1 MDEEPNI
8 QALLESLKNV
18 FERESK
24 SHQFD
29 EEKEIYEILLPE
41 LIIELRP
48 AYEIVDAIAIGS
60 TASVWKVRDVTLDK
74 PRALKLTRP
83 RLGKEDAIVII
94 VRTEVKTMSSLS
106 NKNILDIFT
115 AGEIVLEQH
124 GYKFPYILMDYMPG
138 IKDFDEYIVG
148 NITELTANQIIGF
161 FRDALAGVE
170 YLHDSEIYHCDL
182 KPGNILI
189 SDNGRAMVADLGFAK
204 HFPKPGDDDMTEV
217 TLTQRWAHPQLLEYL
232 TDASDPDQSKS
243 EIPRNKLVPAFDLF
257 PLGRT
262 FQHVLNEIREIEI
275 KESIQI
281 FSQYQWVYLQIIAA
295 RLLDGQP
302 FILEPDYKICITIP
316 KMPLSCMRDLCYP
329 DALTAGEDCEKL
341 LNFYDLEGEIP
352 ELNQN
357 YSNYIQIPNCKV
369 PLTPRVQ
376 ELITHPYFAR
386 LSQVTQ
392 LGFVS
397 MLYPGATHSRFEHVL
412 GTFSRACEYIRSLWY
427 DKANCLFS
435 SIMDKHWME
444 LGMVASLV
452 HDISQFP
459 MSHDLSEHSDKFEHE
474 AYIRQLL
481 IRRHTETESSLA
493 DVIEIGW
500 EIKVDD
506 IMDVLF
512 PESGSDIRFHVLKA
526 IVSGP
531 IDCDKL
537 DYLQRD
543 SAHLGV
549 IFGSNIDIERLLRN
563 ITLVFR
569 SQSTPAPTGSEY
581 TLKYAGI
588 GVTEKALI
596 PAKSMYQSRTNMFTQ
611 VYWHH
616 TIRALK
622 AMLGYVV
629 RNILIELEEDE
640 SRRDEFWSCFENEFI
655 FSCAFDVPKEVHEST
670 MSTNNVWEGGYPDT
684 GDEDY
689 LHDKYRLLAA
699 TDDAML
705 SLLGRFN
712 NSDAVNVM
720 LHAIR
725 TRHLYRR
732 IAVLSA
738 PNELFKTI
746 YQNYKV
752 HRHENNHVA
761 IERVRSNLE
770 NKILDIL
777 SDRINVDKL
786 TEIKRFVPLI
796 LLDVPIKA
804 SASNREGEILYYLSE
819 DTFGQHAETTTFFP
833 QFEETD
839 VLHSQS
845 TFDESVGKIRVYCH
859 PKYRKLMV
867 DTLRDIDLIE
877 LVV

>member
-1 MDEEPNI
+1 MDEEPDI
-8 QALLESLKNV
+8 RALLESLKNV
-18 FERESK
+18 FNKENK
-24 SHQFD
+24 SQEFD
-29 EEKEIYEILLPE
+29 EEKEIYEILLPK
-41 LIIELRP
+41 LVIELSP
-48 AYEIVDAIAIGS
+48 AYKVVDAIAIGS
-60 TASVWKVRDVTLDK
+60 TASVWKVQDITLDR

-83 RLGKEDAIVII
+83 RLGKEEDVVII
-94 VRTEVKTMSSLS
+94 VRTEAKTMSALS
-106 NKNILDIFT
+106 HNNILEIFT
-115 AGEIVLEQH
+115 AGEIVLEQRQ
-124 GYKFPYILMDYMPG
+124 YKFPYILMDFMPG
-138 IKDFDEYIVG
+138 IQDFDEYIVG
-148 NITELTANQIIGF
+148 NLAELTADQIIGF
-161 FRDALAGVE
+161 FRDALAGVD
-170 YLHDSEIYHCDL
+170 YLHNAQIYHCDL

-217 TLTQRWAHPQLLEYL
+217 TLTPKWAHPRLLEYL
-232 TDASDPDQSKS
+232 TNASDPAQSKS

-262 FQHVLNEIREIEI
+262 FQHVLNKIRVKEI

-302 FILEPDYKICITIP
+302 FTQEPDYKICVTIP
-316 KMPLSCMRDLCYP
+316 QMPLSCMRDLCYP
-329 DALTAGEDCEKL
+329 DAQTALEDCEKL
-341 LNFYDLEGEIP
+341 LNFYDLEGAIP
-352 ELNQN
+352 ELSPN
-357 YSNYIQIPNCKV
+357 YPNYIQIPNCKV

-376 ELITHPYFAR
+376 KLITHPYFAR

-427 DKANCLFS
+427 DEANCLFS

-444 LGMVASLV
+444 IGMVASLV

-481 IRRHTETESSLA
+481 VRCHTETESSLA
-493 DVIEIGW
+493 DVIEIEWG
-500 EIKVDD
+500 IKVDD
-506 IMDVLF
+506 IMNVFF
-512 PESGSDIRFHVLKA
+512 PKSGLDIRFHVLKA

-563 ITLVFR
+563 ITLVFT
-569 SQSTPAPTGSEY
+569 SQSTPTLTGS
-581 TLKYAGI
+581 TLKYVGI

-622 AMLGYVV
+622 AMLGYIV
-629 RNILIELEEDE
+629 RNTLIELEGDE
-640 SRRDEFWSCFENEFI
+640 SKRDEFWSCFENEFI
-655 FSCAFDVPKEVHEST
+655 FSCVFDAPKEADEAT
-670 MSTNNVWEGGYPDT
+670 TLTDNVWEGEYPDT
-684 GDEDY
+684 DGEAY
-689 LHDKYRLLAA
+689 LHNKYRLLASS
-699 TDDAML
+699 DNAML
-705 SLLGRFN
+705 SFIARFN
-712 NSDAVNVM
+712 DSDAAKTI
-720 LHAIR
+720 LRAIR
-725 TRHLYRR
+725 TRHLYER

-738 PNELFKTI
+738 PGQKFTEI
-746 YQNYKV
+746 YEKYKV
-752 HRHENNHVA
+752 YRHAGKYME
-761 IERVRSNLE
+761 LE
-770 NKILDIL
+770 QIREKLEKEILDKL
-777 SDRINVDKL
+777 ADRIDADKL
-786 TEIKRFVPLI
+786 TEMKQVVPL
-796 LLDVPIKA
+796 LLVDVPIKG
-804 SASNREGEILYYLSE
+804 SASNWEDEILYYLSE
-819 DTFGQHAETTTFFP
+819 DTFGQHAETTAFFP
-833 QFEETD
+833 QFKTRD

-845 TFDESVGKIRVYCH
+845 AFDESVGKIRVYCY
-859 PKYRKLMV
+859 PKYRGLMV
-867 DTLRDIDLIE
+867 EMLRGEDLIG
-877 LVV
+877 LII